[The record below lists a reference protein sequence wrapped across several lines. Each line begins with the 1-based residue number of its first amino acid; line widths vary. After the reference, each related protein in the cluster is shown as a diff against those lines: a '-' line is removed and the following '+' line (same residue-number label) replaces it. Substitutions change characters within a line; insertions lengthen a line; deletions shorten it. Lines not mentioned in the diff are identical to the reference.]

1 MTLYGGFQ
9 GKRVADKKF
18 KLFRKYKGTRVA
30 NKPVRNVFL
39 SQAIELLTG
48 KIKYLSAKFQ
58 ELEERYMPKEDLESV
73 SVVELKEEEYTDS
86 TKVATIQASSLED
99 IDDVITYLENGCIV
113 IVNYKLLNGE
123 ERKEFDKKLSIELM
137 LLGTHLTHISNSEII
152 CANRQVSVSDASKGK
167 QEGKIYDL
175 RNYIKR

>member
-1 MTLYGGFQ
+1 
-9 GKRVADKKF
+9 
-18 KLFRKYKGTRVA
+18 
-30 NKPVRNVFL
+30 
-39 SQAIELLTG
+39 
-48 KIKYLSAKFQ
+48 
-58 ELEERYMPKEDLESV
+58 MPKEDLESV

>member
-9 GKRVADKKF
+9 GKRIADKKF
-18 KLFRKYKGTRVA
+18 KLFRKYEGRRVT
-30 NKPVRNVFL
+30 KKTVRNVFF
-39 SQAIELLTG
+39 SQVIKILTG
-48 KIKYLSAKFQ
+48 KIKYLSTKFQ
-58 ELEERYMPKEDLESV
+58 KLEERYMPNEDLEPISLT
-73 SVVELKEEEYTDS
+73 EPNEEKYMES
-86 TKVATIQASSLED
+86 TKVATIQANSLED

-152 CANRQVSVSDASKGK
+152 CASRQVSVSDASKGK
-167 QEGKIYDL
+167 QQGKIYDL